1 MKKIVTN
8 IAFLG
13 FLGLFSISST
23 AQNVAVVDI
32 ERALLASQEVQDAV
46 KALSE
51 EPEFAALIE
60 EAELLSIDLQKLI
73 EKSQKDDEVMSEEE
87 KTDLAKEF
95 DEKSKDYEFLM
106 GKIQTKES
114 EVIQAIVTQ
123 RIPLVQQILGDLID
137 AKKIQILMNS
147 NRQQNPNLLHYDF
160 SVDITSLIT
169 DSLDAIQAEVVEDS
183 E

>member
-1 MKKIVTN
+1 
-8 IAFLG
+8 
-13 FLGLFSISST
+13 
-23 AQNVAVVDI
+23 
-32 ERALLASQEVQDAV
+32 
-46 KALSE
+46 
-51 EPEFAALIE
+51 
-60 EAELLSIDLQKLI
+60 
-73 EKSQKDDEVMSEEE
+73 
-87 KTDLAKEF
+87 
-95 DEKSKDYEFLM
+95 M
-106 GKIQTKES
+106 GRIQTKES